1 MPPSDRY
8 EKHPEYNAHVL
19 PEYTVELDINGKY
32 LDVSGDF
39 CKVLGYSRK
48 ELIGKRFD
56 SITAPGTTDRS
67 VVFELF
73 LRSRYMHGIWI
84 FLNRARTT
92 RIVVRYEAWLRVD
105 SRIECKMELLGAG
118 A

>member
-1 MPPSDRY
+1 MPPSKRI
-8 EKHPEYNAHVL
+8 EERPEYDAHVP
-19 PEYTVELDINGKY
+19 PEYTVQLDINGKY
-32 LDVSGDF
+32 LDVSDDF

-56 SITAPGTTDRS
+56 AITAPGTINTS

-84 FLNRARTT
+84 FLNRTRTT
-92 RIVVRYEAWLRVD
+92 RIVVRYEAWLRLD